1 MQTAV
6 ASQTNLRQ
14 GSNARQFFL
23 SDLAILVYLSL
34 LTVVIH
40 FLANG
45 GYGYFRDELYYMACG
60 RHLAWGYVDQPPF
73 VALMALVTRHLLGT
87 SLFALRFFPA
97 LCGGLLV
104 LLTGL
109 MARDMGGGRYAV
121 ALAAVAVMTA
131 PVYLAI
137 DNFFSM
143 NCFDQVFWALAGYIV
158 IRILT
163 QDDAKLWL
171 LFGVVAGVGL
181 MNKYSMGFF
190 GMGVVLGLLLTPA
203 RRQLLS
209 KWLWLGGAIAFAI
222 FLPHIVWEVHYGF
235 PSLEFI
241 HNATTFKNLP
251 QTPIQFIA
259 GSALGI
265 GFLSIPIWLAGLY
278 FFFVTE
284 AGKSFRVF
292 GWVFVS
298 ILALF
303 LLSQAKA
310 YYLAPAYVFL
320 LAGGAVAIEAFT
332 QKRMWNWLR
341 RASFVALL
349 ATGVLTAPFVLPIL
363 PVESFL
369 KYQAHSGVK
378 APREERGKAAK
389 LPQQYAD
396 MFGWENM
403 AATVAK
409 VYNTLSPAEK
419 QECVIGASNYGEAGA
434 IDFFGKKYGLP
445 NAISSHNSYWIWGPG
460 DKPGEI
466 LIVVGGSLKAYQSWY
481 EDVQQAATIKCEYA
495 MPFETDLPVFLC
507 RRPKATLQQVW
518 PHLKNFI

>member
-1 MQTAV
+1 MQKAEPRPLLL
-6 ASQTNLRQ
+6 N
-14 GSNARQFFL
+14 
-23 SDLAILVYLSL
+23 DLAILLYLSL
-34 LTVVIH
+34 LTVLIH

-73 VALMALVTRHLLGT
+73 VALMAVVTRHLLGS

-109 MARDMGGGRYAV
+109 MAREMGGGRYAQV
-121 ALAAVAVMTA
+121 LTAVAVMVA

-137 DNFFSM
+137 DNYFSM
-143 NCFDQVFWALAGYIV
+143 NCFDQVFWALAGYVV
-158 IRILT
+158 IRILK
-163 QDDAKLWL
+163 QDNPKLWL
-171 LFGVVAGVGL
+171 LFGLVAGAGL
-181 MNKYSMGFF
+181 MNKYSMGFL
-190 GMGVVLGLLLTPA
+190 GLGVVVGLVLTPA

-209 KWLWLGGAIAFAI
+209 KWLWLGGVIAFLI
-222 FLPHIVWEVHYGF
+222 FLPHILWEIHYGF

-251 QTPIQFIA
+251 QTPLQFMTA
-259 GSALGI
+259 SALGI
-265 GFLSIPIWLAGLY
+265 GFLSLPIWLAGLG
-278 FFFVTE
+278 FFFLGDD
-284 AGKSFRVF
+284 GKHFRLF

-303 LLSQAKA
+303 LVTKAKP
-310 YYLAPAYVFL
+310 YYLAPAYLFP
-320 LAGGAVAIEAFT
+320 LAGGAVAIADFV
-332 QKRMWNWLR
+332 RRHNWNWLR
-341 RASFVALL
+341 PASIVLLL
-349 ATGVLTAPFVLPIL
+349 AGGVMTAPFVLPVL
-363 PVESFL
+363 PVESFI
-369 KYQAHSGVK
+369 KYQARMGVK

-396 MFGWENM
+396 MFGWQNM
-403 AATVAK
+403 AATVAE
-409 VYNTLSPAEK
+409 VYNSLSPDEK
-419 QECVIGASNYGEAGA
+419 QKCVIGASNYGEAGA
-434 IDFFGKKYGLP
+434 IDFFGKNYGLP

-460 DKPGEI
+460 DKPGEV
-466 LIVVGGSLKAYQSWY
+466 LIVVGGNAKDYQAMY
-481 EDVQQAATIKCEYA
+481 EDVEQAATITCEYA

-507 RRPKATLQQVW
+507 RRPKMTLQQVW